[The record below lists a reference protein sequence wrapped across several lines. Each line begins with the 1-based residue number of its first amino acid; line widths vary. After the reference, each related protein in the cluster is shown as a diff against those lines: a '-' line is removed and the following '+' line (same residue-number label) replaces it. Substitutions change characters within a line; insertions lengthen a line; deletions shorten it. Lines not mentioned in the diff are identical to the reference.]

1 MGRDFPLE
9 QVRRDVDCCIEIWS
23 EILSEDLRDRVEYA
37 YAKGSCI
44 KHWDSPIDY
53 VPVFSDVD
61 IHIKLRDGRNFYPD
75 SYEGFVESLSTT
87 EAYEDMFG
95 ERNSDPV
102 HLPRVQVVLLNPI
115 LSDPDFILPWDLGMI
130 RPMVGEPRL
139 GEPPEHALLRSMDL
153 RNLLNQV
160 EVLGALPLSAC
171 ERTGLDYWILVRRL
185 GWRVSPTPVRLLSQ
199 VVEDPLR
206 VWGLNRTDVCEEL
219 EAHGFGDV
227 STSCKEY
234 YLSGW
239 EAFRSDF
246 RDSRAMREALKAAYR
261 VLETTIK
268 HARKLSKQDA

>member
-1 MGRDFPLE
+1 MGWDFPLE

-23 EILSEDLRDRVEYA
+23 EILSEDLQDRVEYA

-95 ERNSDPV
+95 ERNSDFV
-102 HLPRVQVVLLNPI
+102 HLPRVQVVLLNPN
-115 LSDPDFILPWDLGMI
+115 LSDPDFMLPWDLGMI
-130 RPMVGEPRL
+130 RPMVGEPLL
-139 GEPPEHALLRSMDL
+139 GEPPEHTLLRSMDL
-153 RNLLNQV
+153 RNLLNQA

-206 VWGLNRTDVCEEL
+206 VWGLNRTDVCDEL

-227 STSCKEY
+227 SMSYEEY

-268 HARKLSKQDA
+268 HARELSKQDA

>member
-1 MGRDFPLE
+1 MGRDFSLE

-23 EILSEDLRDRVEYA
+23 EMLSEDLQDRVEYA

-61 IHIKLRDGRNFYPD
+61 IHIKLRNGRNFYPD

-95 ERNSDPV
+95 ERNSDAV
-102 HLPRVQVVLLNPI
+102 HLPRVQVVLLNPN
-115 LSDPDFILPWDLGMI
+115 LSDPDFMLPWDLGMI
-130 RPMVGEPRL
+130 RLMVGEPRL
-139 GEPPEHALLRSMDL
+139 VEPPDHTLLRSMDR

-206 VWGLNRTDVCEEL
+206 VWGLNRTEVCEEL
-219 EAHGFGDV
+219 KAHGFGDV

-268 HARKLSKQDA
+268 HAMELSKQDA

>member
-1 MGRDFPLE
+1 MGQDFPLE

-44 KHWDSPIDY
+44 KQWDSPIDY

-61 IHIKLRDGRNFYPD
+61 IHIKLRDGWDFYPD

-115 LSDPDFILPWDLGMI
+115 LSDPDFILPWDSEMI
-130 RPMVGEPRL
+130 RPMVGGPRL
-139 GEPPEHALLRSMDL
+139 GEPPEHALLRSMDM
-153 RNLLNQV
+153 RNLLSQV
-160 EVLGALPLSAC
+160 EVLRALPLSAC
-171 ERTGLDYWILVRRL
+171 ERTGLEYWILVRRL

-239 EAFRSDF
+239 ETFRSDF

-268 HARKLSKQDA
+268 HARELSKQDA

>member
-1 MGRDFPLE
+1 MEQDFPLE

-23 EILSEDLRDRVEYA
+23 EMLSKDLQDRVEYA

-95 ERNSDPV
+95 KRNAGSV
-102 HLPRVQVVLLNPI
+102 HLPRVQVVLLNPN
-115 LSDPDFILPWDLGMI
+115 LSDPDFMLPWDMGMI
-130 RPMVGEPRL
+130 RPMVGEPPL
-139 GEPPEHALLRSMDL
+139 GEPPEHTLLRSMDL

-160 EVLGALPLSAC
+160 EVLEALPLSAC

-206 VWGLNRTDVCEEL
+206 VWGLNRTNVCEEL
-219 EAHGFGDV
+219 EAHGFGGV

-268 HARKLSKQDA
+268 HAMELSKQDA

>member
-9 QVRRDVDCCIEIWS
+9 QVRRDVDCCIEIWT
-23 EILSEDLRDRVEYA
+23 EILSKDLQDRVENA
-37 YAKGSCI
+37 YAKGSCV

-87 EAYEDMFG
+87 EAYERRFR
-95 ERNSDPV
+95 ERNSDSV
-102 HLPRVQVVLLNPI
+102 HLPRVQVVLLNPN
-115 LSDPDFILPWDLGMI
+115 LSDPDFMLPWDLGVI

-139 GEPPEHALLRSMDL
+139 DAPPDPGHLRRMDM

-160 EVLGALPLSAC
+160 DVLEALPLSAC

-246 RDSRAMREALKAAYR
+246 RDSSAMREALKAAYR

-268 HARKLSKQDA
+268 HAMKLSKQDA

>member
-1 MGRDFPLE
+1 
-9 QVRRDVDCCIEIWS
+9 
-23 EILSEDLRDRVEYA
+23 
-37 YAKGSCI
+37 
-44 KHWDSPIDY
+44 
-53 VPVFSDVD
+53 VFSDVD

-95 ERNSDPV
+95 ERNSDSV
-102 HLPRVQVVLLNPI
+102 HLPRVQVVLLNPN
-115 LSDPDFILPWDLGMI
+115 LSDPDFMLPWDLGMI
-130 RPMVGEPRL
+130 RPMVAEPRL

-153 RNLLNQV
+153 RNLLNQT

-171 ERTGLDYWILVRRL
+171 ERTGLDYWILIRRL